1 MHAFVDESYRNR
13 YLIACTLVAPR
24 ALNPT
29 RSMLRS
35 MLLPGQR
42 RLHFH
47 DENLQRR
54 RELLG
59 RMCSLELVVR
69 VYEMRARERTARPAL
84 LAAVLADLKEL
95 SVGRLV
101 IESRESRDHLD
112 RQVIAGM
119 QRQGK
124 ASLDLVYE
132 HLRPYEEPV
141 LWVSDAVAWA
151 VGAGGDWRSRVNRI
165 VGKVGEHGP

>member
-1 MHAFVDESYRNR
+1 
-13 YLIACTLVAPR
+13 
-24 ALNPT
+24 
-29 RSMLRS
+29 
-35 MLLPGQR
+35 
-42 RLHFH
+42 
-47 DENLQRR
+47 
-54 RELLG
+54 
-59 RMCSLELVVR
+59 
-69 VYEMRARERTARPAL
+69 MRARERTARPAL

>member
-1 MHAFVDESYRNR
+1 MHAFVDESNRNR
-13 YLIACTLVAPR
+13 YLMACTRVAPK

-29 RSMLRS
+29 RATLRS

-47 DENLQRR
+47 DENAQRR
-54 RELLG
+54 RELLA
-59 RMCSLELVVR
+59 RMCSLDLVVR
-69 VYEMRARERTARPAL
+69 VYGMRARERTARPAL
-84 LAAVLADLKEL
+84 LAVLLSDLKEL
-95 SVGRLV
+95 AVGRLV

-112 RQVIAGM
+112 RQVIAAM

-132 HLRPYEEPV
+132 HLRPYEEPL
-141 LWVSDAVAWA
+141 LWVSDAAAWA
-151 VGAGGDWRSRVNRI
+151 VGAGGDWHSRVTPI
-165 VGKVGEHGP
+165 VAAVREQGP